1 MLAVLVP
8 LGASAQIPVWPIR
21 PVRIIVPSTA
31 GSASDILTRIVSEEL
46 GQRLGYRFLVENQP
60 GASGRIA
67 VQNLA
72 RSTPDGYTLGLITTS
87 TNAVSAAVSPTL
99 PYDPVKSFSTI
110 SLIGNSPYVLAV
122 RSSLPANSVSELVAL
137 AKDKPGEIRNGTF
150 GTESLAYLA
159 GAWFSSLAGVTFN
172 QITYRST
179 ALAVLDLVG
188 ARIDTQF
195 ATLPPTVPPI
205 REGKVRA
212 LAVTGSKRVEAL
224 PLVPTFAE
232 QGMQA
237 LRISLWMGFAVSIAN
252 MLSNRPI
259 VCRRFGKGR
268 GVAEFPGP
276 FPFYAAGFTS
286 GRLARRSSKLAVSTS
301 VVPSN
306 RTARTLPLA
315 ISWYILSC
323 EHFAMSQAVIS
334 VPRRFF
340 E

>member
-1 MLAVLVP
+1 MRCSFIPCILGWMLVVSVP
-8 LGASAQIPVWPIR
+8 LAASAQSPVWPIR

-31 GSASDILTRIVSEEL
+31 GSASDILARILSEEL
-46 GQRLGYRFLVENQP
+46 GQGLGYRFLVENQP

-87 TNAVSAAVSPTL
+87 TNAVSAAVSPAL

-122 RSSLPANSVSELVAL
+122 RSSLQANNVSELVAL

-150 GTESLAYLA
+150 GTESLAFLA
-159 GAWFSSLAGVTFN
+159 GAWFSSLAGVSFN

-179 ALAVLDLVG
+179 AQAVLDLVG

-195 ATLPPTVPPI
+195 ATLPPTVPLI

-212 LAVTGSKRVEAL
+212 LAVTGSNRVEAL

-237 LRISLWMGFAVSIAN
+237 LRISLWMGLAAPAGTPASIVSRLNAEVLKVLALPKVKAVLAEQGFDADPGSPDEMSRRIADDVVN
-252 MLSNRPI
+252 LRTI
-259 VCRRFGKGR
+259 
-268 GVAEFPGP
+268 AETVGIR
-276 FPFYAAGFTS
+276 A
-286 GRLARRSSKLAVSTS
+286 K
-301 VVPSN
+301 
-306 RTARTLPLA
+306 
-315 ISWYILSC
+315 
-323 EHFAMSQAVIS
+323 
-334 VPRRFF
+334 
-340 E
+340 

>member
-1 MLAVLVP
+1 MRCSFIPCILGWMLAVSVP
-8 LGASAQIPVWPIR
+8 LAASAQNPVWPIR

-31 GSASDILTRIVSEEL
+31 GSASDILTRILSEEL

-87 TNAVSAAVSPTL
+87 TNAVSAAVSPAL

-122 RSSLPANSVSELVAL
+122 RSSLPANNVSELVAL

-150 GTESLAYLA
+150 GTESLAFLA
-159 GAWFSSLAGVTFN
+159 GAWFSSLAGVSFN

-179 ALAVLDLVG
+179 AQAVLDLVG

-195 ATLPPTVPPI
+195 ATLPPTVPLI

-212 LAVTGSKRVEAL
+212 LAVTGSNRVEAL

-232 QGMQA
+232 QGMRA
-237 LRISLWMGFAVSIAN
+237 LRISLWMGLAAPAGTPASIVSRLNAEMLKALALPKVKAVLAEQGFDADPGSPDEMSRRIADDVVN
-252 MLSNRPI
+252 LRKI
-259 VCRRFGKGR
+259 
-268 GVAEFPGP
+268 AETVGIR
-276 FPFYAAGFTS
+276 A
-286 GRLARRSSKLAVSTS
+286 K
-301 VVPSN
+301 
-306 RTARTLPLA
+306 
-315 ISWYILSC
+315 
-323 EHFAMSQAVIS
+323 
-334 VPRRFF
+334 
-340 E
+340 

>member
-1 MLAVLVP
+1 MRCSFIPCTLGWMLTVSFP
-8 LGASAQIPVWPIR
+8 LTAFAQSAVWPVR

-67 VQNLA
+67 VGNLA

-87 TNAVSAAVSPTL
+87 TNAVSAAVSSIL

-159 GAWFSSLAGVTFN
+159 GAWFSSLADVTFN

-179 ALAVLDLVG
+179 AQAVLDLVG
-188 ARIDTQF
+188 ARIDAQF
-195 ATLPPTVPPI
+195 ATLPPTVPLI

-237 LRISLWMGFAVSIAN
+237 LPISLWMGFAAPAGTPASIVSRLNAEMLKVLAMPKVKAVLAEQGFDADPGSPDEMSRRIADD
-252 MLSNRPI
+252 
-259 VCRRFGKGR
+259 
-268 GVAEFPGP
+268 VANLRKIAETVGIR
-276 FPFYAAGFTS
+276 A
-286 GRLARRSSKLAVSTS
+286 K
-301 VVPSN
+301 
-306 RTARTLPLA
+306 
-315 ISWYILSC
+315 
-323 EHFAMSQAVIS
+323 
-334 VPRRFF
+334 
-340 E
+340 

>member
-1 MLAVLVP
+1 MRCSFIPCTLGWMLAVSVP
-8 LGASAQIPVWPIR
+8 LAASAQSPVWPIR

-87 TNAVSAAVSPTL
+87 TNAVSAALSRTL

-195 ATLPPTVPPI
+195 ATLPPTVPLI

-224 PLVPTFAE
+224 PLVPTFTE

-237 LRISLWMGFAVSIAN
+237 LRISLWMGFAA
-252 MLSNRPI
+252 P
-259 VCRRFGKGR
+259 
-268 GVAEFPGP
+268 
-276 FPFYAAGFTS
+276 AGTP
-286 GRLARRSSKLAVSTS
+286 AS
-301 VVPSN
+301 VVSRLN
-306 RTARTLPLA
+306 AEMLKVLALPKVKAVLA
-315 ISWYILSC
+315 EQGFDADPGSPN
-323 EHFAMSQAVIS
+323 EMS
-334 VPRRFF
+334 RRIADDVVNLRKIA
-340 E
+340 EMVGIRAK

>member
-1 MLAVLVP
+1 MRCSFIPCTLGWMLAVSVP
-8 LGASAQIPVWPIR
+8 SAASAQSPVWPIR

-87 TNAVSAAVSPTL
+87 TNAVSAAVSPAL

-122 RSSLPANSVSELVAL
+122 RSSLPANNVSELVAL

-150 GTESLAYLA
+150 GTESLAFLA
-159 GAWFSSLAGVTFN
+159 GAWFSSLAGVSFN

-179 ALAVLDLVG
+179 AQAVLDLVG

-195 ATLPPTVPPI
+195 ATLPPTVPLI

-212 LAVTGSKRVEAL
+212 LAVTGSNRVEAL

-237 LRISLWMGFAVSIAN
+237 LRISLWMGLAAPAGTPASIVSRLNAEMLKVLALPKVRAVLAEQGFDADPGSPDEMSRRIADDVVN
-252 MLSNRPI
+252 LRKI
-259 VCRRFGKGR
+259 
-268 GVAEFPGP
+268 
-276 FPFYAAGFTS
+276 AATVGI
-286 GRLARRSSKLAVSTS
+286 RAK
-301 VVPSN
+301 
-306 RTARTLPLA
+306 
-315 ISWYILSC
+315 
-323 EHFAMSQAVIS
+323 
-334 VPRRFF
+334 
-340 E
+340 

>member
-1 MLAVLVP
+1 MRCSFIPCTLGWMLAVSFP
-8 LGASAQIPVWPIR
+8 LAASAQSPVWPIR

-31 GSASDILTRIVSEEL
+31 GSASDILTRILSEEL

-87 TNAVSAAVSPTL
+87 TNAVSAAVGPTL

-122 RSSLPANSVSELVAL
+122 RSSLPANSITELVAL

-195 ATLPPTVPPI
+195 ATLPPTVPLI

-232 QGMQA
+232 QGMPA
-237 LRISLWMGFAVSIAN
+237 LRISLWMGFAAPAGTPASIISRLNAE
-252 MLSNRPI
+252 MLKVLALPKVKAVLAEQGFDADPGLPDEMS
-259 VCRRFGKGR
+259 RRIADDVVNLRKI
-268 GVAEFPGP
+268 AETVGIR
-276 FPFYAAGFTS
+276 A
-286 GRLARRSSKLAVSTS
+286 K
-301 VVPSN
+301 
-306 RTARTLPLA
+306 
-315 ISWYILSC
+315 
-323 EHFAMSQAVIS
+323 
-334 VPRRFF
+334 
-340 E
+340 

>member
-1 MLAVLVP
+1 MRCSFIPCILGWMLVVSVP
-8 LGASAQIPVWPIR
+8 LAASAQSPVWPIR

-31 GSASDILTRIVSEEL
+31 GSAADILARILSEEL
-46 GQRLGYRFLVENQP
+46 GQGLGYRFLVENQP

-87 TNAVSAAVSPTL
+87 TNAVSAAVSPAL

-122 RSSLPANSVSELVAL
+122 RSSLQANNVSELVAL

-150 GTESLAYLA
+150 GTESLAFLA
-159 GAWFSSLAGVTFN
+159 GAWFSSLAGVSFN

-179 ALAVLDLVG
+179 AQAVLDLVG

-195 ATLPPTVPPI
+195 ATLPPTVPLI

-212 LAVTGSKRVEAL
+212 LAVTGSNRVEAL

-237 LRISLWMGFAVSIAN
+237 LRISLWMGLAAPAGTPASIVSRLNAEMLKVLALPKVKAVLAEQGFDADPGSPDEMSRRIADDVVN
-252 MLSNRPI
+252 LRKI
-259 VCRRFGKGR
+259 
-268 GVAEFPGP
+268 AETVGIR
-276 FPFYAAGFTS
+276 A
-286 GRLARRSSKLAVSTS
+286 K
-301 VVPSN
+301 
-306 RTARTLPLA
+306 
-315 ISWYILSC
+315 
-323 EHFAMSQAVIS
+323 
-334 VPRRFF
+334 
-340 E
+340 